1 MNSIRAI
8 ILAGISQLAISTA
21 GFADNAVVR
30 ANANMGLAMIAA
42 CQSPVGNP
50 FHESRAY
57 AMANLAIHDA
67 LNAIE
72 RKYQP
77 YAYDKK
83 AEAGT
88 SANAAVASA
97 AYHVMA
103 PTTAK
108 IPAEVLP
115 NPKCLENA
123 KAVIEGSYAAALAVI
138 PAETEQEKAAKE
150 KGIALGKA
158 AAEAVLAKRAN
169 DNADTGGPYINKTC
183 PPATVAPG
191 KYQCTPGFPFVAFEK
206 WESVTTFVL
215 KDHTEFRSGPPYKID
230 DPKFKADLAEVKTLG
245 SDGKAMP
252 TTRTPEQ
259 TQIAM
264 FWYESSP
271 LKWGRIAQTI
281 AKDKGLDLWD
291 SARLMALM
299 QMGQTDGY
307 IAMVSGKNFYDM
319 WRPVTAIHAN
329 GDKNWV
335 PLMPTPPDQTYP
347 SGHSI
352 EGGAGAALL
361 KGFFGTDQMNFKDC
375 GATME
380 PGHTCWDDKPVMRS
394 YTTFTQAADE
404 NAISRVY
411 IGFHFRNDTV
421 EGTNYGRKIGERA
434 ATLLPATK

>member
-1 MNSIRAI
+1 MRAI
-8 ILAGISQLAISTA
+8 ILAGISHLAISSVA
-21 GFADNAVVR
+21 FADNAVTR
-30 ANANMGLAMIAA
+30 ANETMGLAMIAA

-77 YAYDKK
+77 YTYDKK

-88 SANAAVASA
+88 SPNAAIASA
-97 AYHVMA
+97 AYHVMS
-103 PTTAK
+103 PTTQK

-115 NPKCLENA
+115 NAKCLENA
-123 KAVIEGSYAAALAVI
+123 KAVIEGSYAMALVVI
-138 PAETEQEKAAKE
+138 PDGPAKD

-169 DNADTGGPYINKTC
+169 DHADDGGPYINKTC
-183 PPATVAPG
+183 PPTTVAPG

-206 WESVTTFVL
+206 WESVTPFVL
-215 KDHTEFRSGPPYKID
+215 KDHTEFRPGPPYKLD
-230 DPKFKADLAEVKTLG
+230 DAKFKADLEEVKKLG
-245 SDGKAMP
+245 GDGKAMP

-259 TQIAM
+259 SEM
-264 FWYESSP
+264 GLFWLESSP
-271 LKWGRIAQTI
+271 LKWGRIAQTL
-281 AKDKGLDLWD
+281 ATDKKLDLWD
-291 SARLMALM
+291 SARLLAIM
-299 QMGQTDGY
+299 QMGQADGY
-307 IAMVSGKNFYDM
+307 LAMVSAKNFYDF

-329 GDKNWV
+329 GDKTWV
-335 PLMPTPPDQTYP
+335 PYQQTPPNQDYP

-352 EGGAGAALL
+352 EGGVGAEVL
-361 KGFFGTDQMNFKDC
+361 KRFFGTDQANFKDC

-404 NAISRVY
+404 NAVSRIY
-411 IGFHFRNDTV
+411 IGFHFRNATV

-434 ATLLPATK
+434 ATLLPAVK

>member
-1 MNSIRAI
+1 MRAI
-8 ILAGISQLAISTA
+8 ILAGISPLALATA
-21 GFADNAVVR
+21 AFADNAVVR
-30 ANANMGLAMIAA
+30 ANENMGLAMIAA

-67 LNAIE
+67 LNAIQ

-88 SANAAVASA
+88 SANAAVAAA

-103 PTTAK
+103 PTAAK
-108 IPAEVLP
+108 IPAEVLSS
-115 NPKCLENA
+115 PKCLENA

-138 PAETEQEKAAKE
+138 PGETDQEKAAKE

-183 PPATVAPG
+183 PPANTPAG

-206 WESVTTFVL
+206 WEVVAPFVL
-215 KDHTEFRSGPPYKID
+215 KEHSEFRPGPLYKVD
-230 DPKFKADLAEVKTLG
+230 SAEFKKDLAEVKTLG

-259 TQIAM
+259 TEIALV
-264 FWYESSP
+264 WYESSP
-271 LKWGRIAQTI
+271 LKWSRIAYTI
-281 AKDKGLDLWD
+281 ANDKGLDLWD
-291 SARLMALM
+291 SARLMAVM
-299 QMGQTDGY
+299 QMGQADGY
-307 IAMVSGKNFYDM
+307 LAMVSGKNFYDA

-352 EGGAGAALL
+352 EGGVGAAVLT
-361 KGFFGTDQMNFKDC
+361 GYFGTDQMNFKDC
-375 GATME
+375 SATME

-411 IGFHFRNDTV
+411 IGFHFRNDTA
-421 EGTNYGRKIGERA
+421 EGTAYGRKIGERA
-434 ATLLPATK
+434 ATLLPPVK

>member
-1 MNSIRAI
+1 MRAI
-8 ILAGISQLAISTA
+8 ILAGISQLAFSSVA
-21 GFADNAVVR
+21 FADNAVTR
-30 ANANMGLAMIAA
+30 ANETMGLAMIAA

-77 YAYDKK
+77 YTYDKK

-97 AYHVMA
+97 AYHVMS

-108 IPAEVLP
+108 IPAEVLSS
-115 NPKCLENA
+115 PKCLENA
-123 KAVIEGSYAAALAVI
+123 KSVIEGSYVMALVVI
-138 PAETEQEKAAKE
+138 PDSTDAEKAAKD

-158 AAEAVLAKRAN
+158 TAEAVLAKRAN
-169 DNADTGGPYINKTC
+169 DNADDGGPFINKTC
-183 PPATVAPG
+183 PPAGAPG
-191 KYQCTPGFPFVAFEK
+191 VYQCTPERPFVAFEK
-206 WESVTTFVL
+206 WEKVTPFVL
-215 KDHTEFRSGPPYKID
+215 KDHTEFRPGPNYKVED
-230 DPKFKADLAEVKTLG
+230 AKAKTDLEEVKKLG

-259 TQIAM
+259 SEIGL
-264 FWYESSP
+264 FWLESSP
-271 LKWGRIAQTI
+271 LKWGRIACTV
-281 AKDKGLDLWD
+281 ANNKNLDLWD

-299 QMGQTDGY
+299 QMGLADGY
-307 IAMVSGKNFYDM
+307 LAMVSAKNHYQY
-319 WRPVTAIHAN
+319 WRPVTAIRAS
-329 GDKNWV
+329 GDPTWTPYQV
-335 PLMPTPPDQTYP
+335 TPPNQDYP

-352 EGGAGAALL
+352 EGGVGAEVL
-361 KGFFGTDQMNFKDC
+361 KRFFGTDQMSFKDC
-375 GATME
+375 GATMKL
-380 PGHTCWDDKPVMRS
+380 GQSCWDEKPVMRS

-404 NAISRVY
+404 NAISRIY
-411 IGFHFRNDTV
+411 IGFHFRNATV

-434 ATLLPATK
+434 ATLLPAVK

>member
-1 MNSIRAI
+1 MRAI
-8 ILAGISQLAISTA
+8 ILAGISHLAISSVA
-21 GFADNAVVR
+21 FADNAVTR
-30 ANANMGLAMIAA
+30 ANETMGLAMIAA

-77 YAYDKK
+77 YTYDKK

-88 SANAAVASA
+88 SANAAIASA

-103 PTTAK
+103 PTAAK
-108 IPAEVLP
+108 IPAEVLSS
-115 NPKCLENA
+115 PKCLENA

-138 PAETEQEKAAKE
+138 PANTDAEKAAKE

-169 DNADTGGPYINKTC
+169 DNADTGGPFINKTC
-183 PPATVAPG
+183 PPTTVAPG

-206 WESVTTFVL
+206 WESVTPFVL
-215 KDHTEFRSGPPYKID
+215 KDHTEFRPGPPYKLD
-230 DPKFKADLAEVKTLG
+230 DAKFKADLEEVKKLG
-245 SDGKAMP
+245 GDGKAMP

-259 TQIAM
+259 SEM
-264 FWYESSP
+264 GLFWLESSP
-271 LKWGRIAQTI
+271 LKWGRIAQTL
-281 AKDKGLDLWD
+281 ATDKKLDLWD
-291 SARLMALM
+291 SARLLAIM
-299 QMGQTDGY
+299 QMGQADGY
-307 IAMVSGKNFYDM
+307 LAMVSAKNFHDF

-329 GDKNWV
+329 GDKAWV
-335 PLMPTPPDQTYP
+335 PYQQTPPNQDYP

-352 EGGAGAALL
+352 EGGVGAEVL
-361 KGFFGTDQMNFKDC
+361 KRFFGTDQANFKDC

-404 NAISRVY
+404 NAVSRIY
-411 IGFHFRNDTV
+411 IGFHFRNATV

-434 ATLLPATK
+434 ATLLPAVK

>member
-1 MNSIRAI
+1 MRAI
-8 ILAGISQLAISTA
+8 ILAGISQLALATA
-21 GFADNAVVR
+21 AFADNAVVR
-30 ANANMGLAMIAA
+30 ANENMGLAMIAA

-67 LNAIE
+67 LNAIQ

-83 AEAGT
+83 AEQGT
-88 SANAAVASA
+88 SASAAVAA
-97 AYHVMA
+97 ATYHVMA

-108 IPAEVLP
+108 IPAEVLSS
-115 NPKCLENA
+115 PKCLENA
-123 KAVIEGSYAAALAVI
+123 KAVIEGSYAAALAII
-138 PAETEQEKAAKE
+138 PADTDQEKAAME
-150 KGIALGKA
+150 RGIALGKA
-158 AAEAVLAKRAN
+158 TAEAVLAKRAK

-183 PPATVAPG
+183 PPANTPAG

-206 WESVTTFVL
+206 WEVVTPFVL
-215 KDHTEFRSGPPYKID
+215 KEHSEFRSGPPHQID
-230 DPKFKADLAEVKTLG
+230 GPKFKADLEEVKKLG
-245 SDGKAMP
+245 GDGKAMP
-252 TTRTPEQ
+252 TTRTSEQ
-259 TQIAM
+259 TEIAL

-281 AKDKGLDLWD
+281 ARDKKLDLWD
-291 SARLMALM
+291 SARLLAIM
-299 QMGQTDGY
+299 QMGEADGY
-307 IAMVSGKNFYDM
+307 LAMVSGKNFYDM
-319 WRPVTAIHAN
+319 WRPVTAVHAN
-329 GDKNWV
+329 GDKSWV

-352 EGGAGAALL
+352 EGGVGAAVL
-361 KGFFGTDQMNFKDC
+361 KAYFGNDQMNFTDC

-394 YTTFTQAADE
+394 YTTFTQAAEE

-421 EGTNYGRKIGERA
+421 EGTAYGRKIGERA
-434 ATLLPATK
+434 ATLLPTVK